1 MTKSKDF
8 IFKEVDEKLVF
19 IGDFEGYYQDTEDP
33 WDQSATAN
41 MSDYYLASRERLV
54 SHLNQ
59 LPLAIKIAEIGC
71 GLGYV
76 TAFLAKS
83 ITNSQLEGFDISV
96 TAVQKARQRFPNL
109 KFTQADITAV
119 DFRDNHEPQQFD
131 VVILN
136 QVLWYILDSL
146 PQVLLNMKHILRS
159 DGYLLISNAFAR
171 EQRYGAQVIDHFD
184 GAAKYFRQQEHFT
197 LLRASFYNDHYEHD
211 DGHFLLQVNN

>member
-8 IFKEVDEKLVF
+8 IFKEVDQKLVF

-41 MSDYYLASRERLV
+41 MSDYYLASRQRLV

-59 LPLAIKIAEIGC
+59 IPSPIKIAEIGC

-76 TAFLAKS
+76 TAFLADS
-83 ITNSQLEGFDISV
+83 IPNSELEGFDISS
-96 TAVQKARQRFPNL
+96 TAIQKARQRFPNL
-109 KFTQADITAV
+109 KFTQADVTTEN
-119 DFRDNHEPQQFD
+119 FREYHEPNQFD
-131 VVILN
+131 VIILN

-146 PQVLLNMKHILRS
+146 PNVLSNMRYMLRPK
-159 DGYLLISNAFAR
+159 GYLLISNAFAR
-171 EQRYGAQVIDHFD
+171 EQRYGREVIDHFD
-184 GAAKYFRQQEHFT
+184 GAAKYFRQQPHFT

-211 DGHFLLQVNN
+211 DGHFLLQVSI